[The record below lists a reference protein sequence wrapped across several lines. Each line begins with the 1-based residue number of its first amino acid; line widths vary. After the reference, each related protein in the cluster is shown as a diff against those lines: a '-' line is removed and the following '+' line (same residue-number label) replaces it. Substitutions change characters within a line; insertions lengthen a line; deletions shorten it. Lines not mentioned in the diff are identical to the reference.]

1 MDTEPS
7 EKLTPQEEFER
18 REVDARD
25 VLGAVKP
32 FVRRV
37 VVLSVP
43 LMTARV
49 SLFAAALPMPVE
61 QGPWLGDFMRSL
73 AAGGVPV
80 LNYVA
85 HPPTLSALERILR
98 YEFPVVDKN
107 DAGEP
112 VKFIRGKYAATHND
126 LQISLTLKQRVEEG
140 RALAEE
146 EIDGLIHEGKIS
158 LTAIYYY

>member
-1 MDTEPS
+1 MAAEP
-7 EKLTPQEEFER
+7 EQKLTPQEEFER

-37 VVLSVP
+37 AVLSVP

-49 SLFAAALPMPVE
+49 PLFAAALPMPVE

-98 YEFPVVDKN
+98 YEFPAVGKGEG
-107 DAGEP
+107 GEP
-112 VKFIRGKYAATHND
+112 VKFVRGKYVAVNNSFR
-126 LQISLTLKQRVEEG
+126 IYGLKWVFMMRM
-140 RALAEE
+140 RCAEC
-146 EIDGLIHEGKIS
+146 
-158 LTAIYYY
+158 A